1 LGDITLL
8 LWSKNLKVEVLALK
22 KLLSLLNKNILKS
35 DKDFKNWVKLT
46 TGYSPKNISLYQQAF
61 FHSSVSVKRSGTTI
75 SNERLEFL
83 GDAILGAI
91 IADYLFNMYPYKDE
105 GFLTQLR
112 SRIVNGQSL
121 KELALKFG
129 FNHFLKASL
138 TRDEKTKSSAYGD
151 ALEAFIGAVY
161 LDMGYNKTKL
171 FVISKIIKIHLDI
184 DELVNNNEDYKSQL
198 QIYCQKNKF
207 PLEYKLLSEER
218 IGANKMYVI
227 EVYVN
232 RKPYTRFENY
242 SKRFA
247 EQKAAQLTL
256 EELKRELG

>member
-1 LGDITLL
+1 
-8 LWSKNLKVEVLALK
+8 LALK
-22 KLLSLLNKNILKS
+22 KLLSLLNYNFKS
-35 DKDFKNWVKLT
+35 GKDFKNWIKLT
-46 TGYSPKNISLYQQAF
+46 TGFTPKNISLYQQAF

-91 IADYLFNMYPYKDE
+91 IAEHLFNMYPYKDE

-129 FNHFLKASL
+129 LNHFLKATL
-138 TRDEKTKSSAYGD
+138 TKDEKTKSSAYGD
-151 ALEAFIGAVY
+151 AFEAFIGAVY
-161 LDMGYNKTKL
+161 LDMGYNKTRQ
-171 FVISKIIKIHLDI
+171 FVISKIIKLHVDV
-184 DELVNNNEDYKSQL
+184 DALVNTNADYKSQL

-207 PLEYKLLSEER
+207 PLEYRLVSEER
-218 IGANKMYVI
+218 QGAHKLYVV

-256 EELKRELG
+256 EELKKEIG